1 MNVSDDAS
9 KSDPMA
15 RRFAL
20 IPVVIIAAA
29 VLAYQFGFRLE
40 GRQTEKLDWRAHTV
54 AESNFAVTAP
64 GMLVINHQ
72 NMNFD
77 GESAD
82 AATYIASDLGA
93 DFSVSVVRRPDDDLR
108 PFDEAAK
115 GLGLLGTDATE
126 RVGGGTM
133 FRHDVTLNGART
145 EAVLIFK
152 DRMLYQLM
160 VRSPAASFPETNAQR
175 FFDSFHLL
183 GQS

>member
-93 DFSVSVVRRPDDDLR
+93 DFSVSVVRRPDDDLLR
-108 PFDEAAK
+108 
-115 GLGLLGTDATE
+115 
-126 RVGGGTM
+126 
-133 FRHDVTLNGART
+133 
-145 EAVLIFK
+145 
-152 DRMLYQLM
+152 
-160 VRSPAASFPETNAQR
+160 
-175 FFDSFHLL
+175 
-183 GQS
+183 